1 MVARSE
7 PQEPAVTAAFVEL
20 ADNLVNDFDVLDL
33 LHTLVRH
40 CVALLDTAAAGLLLV
55 DEMGHLRLLASSNE
69 QAHLVELFQVETDEP
84 SPCTDCF
91 RTGRPVTAVD
101 IAQHAATW
109 PGFATEAQR
118 RGFRTVHALPMR
130 LRSDTIGTLNL
141 FRAEPTALDHDD
153 LVLAQA
159 LADVAT
165 IAILQHRALA
175 RRDVL
180 IEQLQGALNSRVVIE
195 QAKGVLADRGRLD
208 VDTAFNLLRRYART
222 HHARLSGVAWQ
233 VVTDRGR
240 AEEILGW
247 AEPTSHGQRGDG
259 PP

>member
-1 MVARSE
+1 MTRSGA
-7 PQEPAVTAAFVEL
+7 QEPAVTAAFVEL

-33 LHTLVRH
+33 LHTLARH

-55 DEMGHLRLLASSNE
+55 DEMGHLRLLASSDE

-84 SPCTDCF
+84 SPCLDCF
-91 RTGRPVTAVD
+91 HTGRPVTAVD
-101 IAQHAATW
+101 LAEHAGTW
-109 PGFATEAQR
+109 PGFVAEAQR
-118 RGFRTVHALPMR
+118 RGFHTVHALPMR
-130 LRSDTIGTLNL
+130 LRSDTIGALNL
-141 FRAEPTALDHDD
+141 FRTEPTPLDDDD

-165 IAILQHRALA
+165 IAVLQHRALA

-208 VDTAFNLLRRYART
+208 VDTAFHLLRRYART
-222 HHARLSGVAWQ
+222 HHQRLSAVAWQ
-233 VVTDRGR
+233 VVTDRRR
-240 AEEILGW
+240 AEGILRW
-247 AEPTSHGQRGDG
+247 AEPASSDPPDG